1 MIEHIRKTT
10 LRWAAAILAAGA
22 LAGCYKLEP
31 IYDEVSRYSVRFE
44 TDKASVLYMMPESIG
59 LLQLSLYDQNSEREV
74 YRMYLGEEGGALRSV
89 EPGTYRIAVWSMNSD
104 YTSVTYTDR
113 FNLLTAESMTTQE
126 TPIRVT
132 AAPDHV
138 FAYSSEEFVIPYIT
152 EDEDDVVFTIPLK
165 SVIDTWRIEVE
176 DVKKLEN
183 FSAASMFIYNQT
195 REVYFKGW
203 KRSGTAVNRSS
214 GKVEGELV
222 TSEFGTFGMP
232 EDERVSVA
240 VRILAQ
246 NGFVH
251 EKTVDVTEQIRD
263 PQNTEHVIRIQFDTT
278 LNPLE
283 QGGLKPSAEE
293 WDENIE
299 KIELL

>member
-1 MIEHIRKTT
+1 MIEHIRKTIT
-10 LRWAAAILAAGA
+10 RLAASIIAVGA

-31 IYDEVSRYSVRFE
+31 IHDEVSRYSVRFE
-44 TDKASVLYMMPESIG
+44 TDKESVLYLMPQSIG
-59 LLQLSLYDQNSEREV
+59 LLQLSLYNPDNEREV

-138 FAYSSEEFVIPYIT
+138 FAYSNEEFVIPYVT
-152 EDEDDVVFTIPLK
+152 DDDDEVVFTIPLK
-165 SVIDTWRIEVE
+165 SVIDTWRLEVE
-176 DVKKLEN
+176 GVKGLEN
-183 FSAASMFIYNQT
+183 FSAASMFVYNQS
-195 REVYFKGW
+195 REIYFKGW
-203 KRSGTAVNRSS
+203 KRSGTAINRAS
-214 GKVEGELV
+214 GKVESNLV

-232 EDERVSVA
+232 EDERVSIA
-240 VRILAQ
+240 VKILAQ
-246 NGFVH
+246 NGYVH

-263 PQNTEHVIRIQFDTT
+263 PQNTKHIIRIQFDTT
-278 LNPLE
+278 LSPLE
-283 QGGLKPSAEE
+283 QGGLKPSADE